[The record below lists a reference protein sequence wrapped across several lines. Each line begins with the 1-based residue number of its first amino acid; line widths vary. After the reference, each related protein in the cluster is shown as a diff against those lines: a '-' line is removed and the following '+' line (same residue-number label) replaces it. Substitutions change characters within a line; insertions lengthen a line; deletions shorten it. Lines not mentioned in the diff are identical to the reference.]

1 MNKIIVNMG
10 EVNYNG
16 DLGVLIDDKT
26 ITFNESGSYFIE
38 YDDIDE
44 VELVFNIKNADVIIY
59 EDIFDTKLKVNNV
72 YNVYGGKLKINKFYC
87 NLQVLE
93 KISINL
99 FLENDL
105 VDYNFASISS
115 NCESYQIDVFHRGK
129 KTVSNIKN
137 RAVALDG
144 SKIHFTINS
153 TVYKEGCKAVLD
165 QNTRIVTFGDCETE
179 VKPNMYIDLEDV
191 LAKHGSVIGTFKDEQ
206 IFYLMSKGISYN
218 ETLKLLVK
226 GFLLSDRVISVDT
239 RKRITDIIDMYWR

>member
-1 MNKIIVNMG
+1 MNRIIVSKSK
-10 EVNYNG
+10 VSYSG
-16 DLGVLIDDKT
+16 DLGVLIDGRI
-26 ITFNESGSYFIE
+26 ITFNKSGSYFIE

-44 VELVFNIKNADVIIY
+44 IELIFNIKNADVIIY
-59 EDIFDTKLKVNNV
+59 EDIFDRKLKINNV
-72 YNVYGGKLKINKFYC
+72 YNVSGGSLTINKFYC
-87 NLQVLE
+87 NLQVIE

-99 FLENDL
+99 LLENDL

-115 NCESYQIDVFHRGK
+115 DCENYQIDVFHKNK

-137 RAVALDG
+137 RAVALSG
-144 SKIHFTINS
+144 SKINFTINS

-165 QNTRIVTFGDCETE
+165 QNTRIVTFGDCLAKVE
-179 VKPNMYIDLEDV
+179 PNMYIDLEDV